1 MNINTFT
8 LLFDALNVP
17 ALFGMR
23 TLCVL
28 VIDIYD
34 QSHLFLHHV
43 WVPRRLFFFF
53 FFYRKPLGSS
63 RFSLQKRWL
72 QPLALAQS
80 LCRSDVC
87 VGLYFKVGHCWLW
100 FTVAATRHM
109 KCFPSAMQ
117 DIPREVD
124 DAGQEFLKSCWDL
137 NPESICWIWNKAQIM
152 QIVGSLSMGVG
163 DSGECFWLLSGLG
176 KSLLPG

>member
-8 LLFDALNVP
+8 LLFDALKCTCIIWNENPLCSGVWYILSVTSVSP
-17 ALFGMR
+17 SCVSSS
-23 TLCVL
+23 TLV
-28 VIDIYD
+28 
-34 QSHLFLHHV
+34 
-43 WVPRRLFFFF
+43 FFF

-100 FTVAATRHM
+100 FTVVATRHM

-117 DIPREVD
+117 EIPIEVD

>member
-1 MNINTFT
+1 MYLHYLEWEPSVFWCLIYIISHICFSIMCEF
-8 LLFDALNVP
+8 LDA
-17 ALFGMR
+17 
-23 TLCVL
+23 C
-28 VIDIYD
+28 
-34 QSHLFLHHV
+34 
-43 WVPRRLFFFF
+43 FFFF

-72 QPLALAQS
+72 QPFALAQS

-100 FTVAATRHM
+100 FTVVATRHM

-117 DIPREVD
+117 EIPIEVD